1 MLISYHKEA
10 NERFVLLSIV
20 CGDILNSKFDLP
32 VTSKKIEAVPKVIG
46 TLAILPVKDTDS
58 NPSSSVK
65 YVFVV
70 MIMIVFMMVGISRK
84 PLKFF

>member
-1 MLISYHKEA
+1 M
-10 NERFVLLSIV
+10 
-20 CGDILNSKFDLP
+20 
-32 VTSKKIEAVPKVIG
+32 TSKEIEAVPKVIG
-46 TLAILPVKDTDS
+46 TLAILPVEDTDS
-58 NPSSSVK
+58 NPSSAVK